1 MSEIVKSRESA
12 ANARAY
18 FVANLVCDAV
28 FNQDIDVCK
37 QIITRIDG
45 AVPDEES
52 RSGYANI
59 FGDALDDVLGYEK
72 ADQLQIYPEDLGVIA
87 IAKVV
92 IFSSMKE
99 VGRNFQM
106 RKSKNDAIDLILNR
120 VGGRKTKPTKPLLE
134 TTFEDPDWMKLPA
147 SQEKGE

>member
-1 MSEIVKSRESA
+1 MQ
-12 ANARAY
+12 
-18 FVANLVCDAV
+18 C
-28 FNQDIDVCK
+28 
-37 QIITRIDG
+37 
-45 AVPDEES
+45 
-52 RSGYANI
+52 
-59 FGDALDDVLGYEK
+59 
-72 ADQLQIYPEDLGVIA
+72 VIA

-120 VGGRKTKPTKPLLE
+120 VGGRKTMPTKPLLE

>member
-1 MSEIVKSRESA
+1 MSEIVRSREA
-12 ANARAY
+12 ASNARAY

-37 QIITRIDG
+37 QIITRVDG

-52 RSGYANI
+52 RTGYANI
-59 FGDALDDVLGYEK
+59 FGDALEDVLGYEE
-72 ADQLQIYPEDLGVIA
+72 ARRLEVFPEDLGIIA

-92 IFSSMKE
+92 IFKSMAD

-106 RKSKNDAIDLILNR
+106 RKAKNDAIDMILNR

-147 SQEKGE
+147 SQTEGE